1 MHSAATRWIN
11 GTIAEHTPVVAHHSV
26 LEAYAVLTR
35 LPSAF
40 RLAPR
45 EAAMVLTETLRDK
58 VLIAPFDAEDIWSAI
73 FTVETAP
80 AAGGASY
87 DAFII
92 HLLRTAGVQQIATFN
107 TRDFERL
114 ADGLKIVTP
123 EM

>member
-1 MHSAATRWIN
+1 MRV
-11 GTIAEHTPVVAHHSV
+11 GVDTP
-26 LEAYAVLTR
+26 
-35 LPSAF
+35 
-40 RLAPR
+40 
-45 EAAMVLTETLRDK
+45 

-73 FTVETAP
+73 VTVETAP

-114 ADGLKIVTP
+114 ADGLTIVTP